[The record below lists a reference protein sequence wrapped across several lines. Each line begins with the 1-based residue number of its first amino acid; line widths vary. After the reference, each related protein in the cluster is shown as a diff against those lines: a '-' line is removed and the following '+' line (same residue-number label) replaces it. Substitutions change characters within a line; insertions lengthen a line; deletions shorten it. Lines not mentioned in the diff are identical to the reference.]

1 MAEAAGAAPA
11 ALRVRGLSVTPPG
24 AARPVLDGV
33 DLDVPAGQRVL
44 LAGPSGAG
52 KSTLL
57 RALAGVLEEGPG
69 GEPVATGEVLV
80 AGEPTRPGAAGLLL
94 QDPQDAVVAATA
106 GRDTAFGPENLALPR
121 EQVWERVA
129 RAHAAARFT
138 AGRGREVATL
148 SGGERQRLALAGVLA
163 LQPGV
168 LLLDEPT
175 SMLDAPTAEAVR
187 AAVLR
192 AAAGRTLVVVDHDL
206 AGWAGHVDRVVLLG
220 RDGRV
225 AADGP
230 PGRVLVP
237 GAGEGE
243 LWLPGAPEPEPAA
256 VPAGL
261 LAPRLP
267 VTGDV
272 LRGAGLGLVRRRRGL
287 RPPAP
292 ATVLTGVDVDVP
304 AGRVTPL
311 VGVSGSG
318 KSSLLG
324 VLAGLT
330 RPTAGELRACGAL
343 AGGVRPQPWRW
354 RSRELAARTGWV
366 PQTPEHAFVRTTARA
381 EAAATATAL
390 GLPAAHADA
399 LLELLGL
406 AHRARVDPFRLSG
419 GEQRRLALVG
429 ALAASPAVLLAD
441 EPSVG
446 QDRRTW
452 SVVAGLLRAAARDGA
467 AVVVSSHDERLV
479 RVVDPGGD
487 GAVRLHAGRRVAAA
501 VPAAVPAAAGRA
513 S

>member
-1 MAEAAGAAPA
+1 MAETAPAAPA
-11 ALRVRGLSVTPPG
+11 ALRVRGLGVTPPG
-24 AARPVLDGV
+24 AARPVLADV

-44 LAGPSGAG
+44 LAGPSGSG

-69 GEPVATGEVLV
+69 GEPTAVGEVLLG
-80 AGEPTRPGAAGLLL
+80 GEPVRPGAAGLLL
-94 QDPQDAVVAATA
+94 QDPVDAVVAATA
-106 GRDTAFGPENLALPR
+106 GRDTAFGPENLGLAR
-121 EQVWERVA
+121 ERVWERVA

-138 AGRGREVATL
+138 AGPEREVATL

-163 LQPGV
+163 LLPGV

-175 SMLDAPTAEAVR
+175 SMLDAPTAAAVR
-187 AAVLR
+187 AAVLE

-206 AGWAGHVDRVVLLG
+206 AGWAPHVDRVVLLG
-220 RDGRV
+220 RDGRPV
-225 AADGP
+225 ADGP

-237 GAGEGE
+237 GAGAGE
-243 LWLPGAPEPEPAA
+243 LWLPGAGEPVPAE

-261 LAPRLP
+261 LAPHRAVEGEAL
-267 VTGDV
+267 TGE
-272 LRGAGLGLVRRRRGL
+272 RLGLVRRRRGL
-287 RPPAP
+287 RPSPP
-292 ATVLTGVDVDVP
+292 ATVLTGVDVRVP
-304 AGRVTPL
+304 AGRATPL

-330 RPTAGELRACGAL
+330 RPTSGDLRAAPAL
-343 AGGVRPQPWRW
+343 AGGLRPQPWRW
-354 RSRELAARTGWV
+354 RSRELAARSAWV

-390 GLPAAHADA
+390 GLPAERADA

-406 AHRARVDPFRLSG
+406 GHRAEVDPFRLSG
-419 GEQRRLALVG
+419 GEQRRLALAG
-429 ALAASPAVLLAD
+429 ALAAGPAVLLAD

-452 SVVAGLLRAAARDGA
+452 SVVVGLLRAAARDGA
-467 AVVVSSHDERLV
+467 AVAVSSHDERLV
-479 RVVDPGGD
+479 RCVDPDGS
-487 GAVRLHAGRRVAAA
+487 GAVRLHAGRRVGASA
-501 VPAAVPAAAGRA
+501 VPGLAVGRA